1 MIVTTLAV
9 AFGLWVIFHYY
20 KSPSVTNNKKEEPI
34 ETTQNNVDNDSKF
47 STPDTPQNS
56 ISEVESDDL
65 DPDYQNNIVRMLT
78 RQLLIIVCNVEFV
91 LQKRVNSFFIM
102 LFVVTK
108 VIFQIINIC
117 VSLLFLNLFVFLSWL
132 ALLAYEFSEVDTN
145 WEKWT

>member
-78 RQLLIIVCNVEFV
+78 R
-91 LQKRVNSFFIM
+91 
-102 LFVVTK
+102 
-108 VIFQIINIC
+108 
-117 VSLLFLNLFVFLSWL
+117 
-132 ALLAYEFSEVDTN
+132 
-145 WEKWT
+145 